1 MKTTST
7 LERKTA
13 LRIVKVLN
21 LVMMT
26 MSFAF
31 IWYTF
36 YAKNIRSPFYNKGN
50 WLVIAIF
57 TITAIVVYLVRR
69 LEVDHAWT
77 LAIISGVLIE
87 VVGLFVGYLVLNVS
101 GKTLGLLIGN
111 ILSLLILTVII

>member
-13 LRIVKVLN
+13 LRIVKALN

-57 TITAIVVYLVRR
+57 TIVYSMYGRVYDAFKVSLYRISEMVYSQI
-69 LEVDHAWT
+69 
-77 LAIISGVLIE
+77 LAAFLSDIVLI
-87 VVGLFVGYLVLNVS
+87 
-101 GKTLGLLIGN
+101 
-111 ILSLLILTVII
+111 LSFGF

>member
-13 LRIVKVLN
+13 LRIVKALN

-57 TITAIVVYLVRR
+57 MVAYMTHLRFRY
-69 LEVDHAWT
+69 
-77 LAIISGVLIE
+77 IE
-87 VVGLFVGYLVLNVS
+87 FQ
-101 GKTLGLLIGN
+101 KWF
-111 ILSLLILTVII
+111 ILKY

>member
-13 LRIVKVLN
+13 LRIVKALN

-36 YAKNIRSPFYNKGN
+36 YAKNIRSPF
-50 WLVIAIF
+50 
-57 TITAIVVYLVRR
+57 
-69 LEVDHAWT
+69 
-77 LAIISGVLIE
+77 IIKEI
-87 VVGLFVGYLVLNVS
+87 GL
-101 GKTLGLLIGN
+101 
-111 ILSLLILTVII
+111 

>member
-13 LRIVKVLN
+13 LRIVKALN

-57 TITAIVVYLVRR
+57 TIIPCMVAYMTHLRFRY
-69 LEVDHAWT
+69 
-77 LAIISGVLIE
+77 IE
-87 VVGLFVGYLVLNVS
+87 FQ
-101 GKTLGLLIGN
+101 KWF
-111 ILSLLILTVII
+111 ILKY